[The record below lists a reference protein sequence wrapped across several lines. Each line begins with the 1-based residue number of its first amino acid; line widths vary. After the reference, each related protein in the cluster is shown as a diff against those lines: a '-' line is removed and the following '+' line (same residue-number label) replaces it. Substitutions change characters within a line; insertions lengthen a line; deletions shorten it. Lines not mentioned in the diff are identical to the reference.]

1 MAIYAIGDV
10 QGCCDQL
17 ERLLANLHIDPD
29 RDELWFVGDLVNR
42 GPRSLDTLRLVRSL
56 GRQATVVLGNHDI
69 HLIALAF
76 GNRTRARDQE
86 LADVLDAP
94 DGRELVD
101 WLRQQPLA
109 HYRPELNTL
118 MVHAGVPPQWDP
130 VLTIKLAR
138 EVEQALR
145 GPHCAGYIRDL
156 YGELPARWSPDLA
169 GQDRLR
175 FITNCLTRMRYFEA
189 DGTLNLV
196 ENGPPGLQP
205 AGLRPWFDLP
215 GRHTAMVRVVFG
227 HWASLGLLQRENLLG
242 IDTGCVWGRRLTAV
256 RLDGPAKTFS
266 VPGPVRKGG
275 KGTGP

>member
-10 QGCCDQL
+10 QGCCDEL
-17 ERLLANLHIDPD
+17 ERLLERLRIDPA

-42 GPRSLDTLRLVRSL
+42 GPRSVDTLRLIRSL

-69 HLIALAF
+69 HLIALAY
-76 GNRTRARDQE
+76 GNRARAKDRE

-94 DGRELVD
+94 DGGELVE

-109 HYRPELNTL
+109 HYCPELNTL

-130 VLTIKLAR
+130 LLTVKLAR
-138 EVEQALR
+138 EVEQVLR
-145 GPHCAGYIRDL
+145 GRLCAAYVHDL
-156 YGELPARWSPDLA
+156 YGEQPARWSPDLT

-175 FITNCLTRMRYFEA
+175 FITNCLTRMRYCEA
-189 DGTLNLV
+189 DGTLNLH

-215 GRHTAMVRVVFG
+215 GRQTKTVRIVFG
-227 HWASLGLLQRENLLG
+227 HWASLGLLKRENLLG

-256 RLDGPAKTFS
+256 RLDGPAKTVS
-266 VPGPVRKGG
+266 VPCTSRPE
-275 KGTGP
+275 GTGP

>member
-10 QGCCDQL
+10 QGCCDEL
-17 ERLLANLHIDPD
+17 ERLLVRLQVDPD

-56 GRQATVVLGNHDI
+56 GNRATVVLGNHDI

-76 GNRTRARDQE
+76 GNRSRAKVRE

-94 DGRELVD
+94 DGGELVD
-101 WLRQQPLA
+101 WLRHRPLA

-130 VLTIKLAR
+130 LLTIKLAR

-145 GPHCAGYIRDL
+145 GRHCAEYIQDL
-156 YGELPARWSPDLA
+156 YGEQPNRWSPGLS

-175 FITNCLTRMRYFEA
+175 FITNCLTRMRYCTA
-189 DGTLNLV
+189 DGTLDLE
-196 ENGPPGLQP
+196 ENGPPGSQP
-205 AGLRPWFDLP
+205 VGLHPWFELP
-215 GRHTAMVRVVFG
+215 GRQTAMVRVVFG
-227 HWASLGLLQRENLLG
+227 HWASLGLLQRDNLLG
-242 IDTGCVWGRRLTAV
+242 IDTGCVWGGKLTAV
-256 RLDGPAKTFS
+256 RLDGPAKTYS
-266 VPGPVRKGG
+266 VK